1 MASRLESGSP
11 VRGCAFGPAISRP
24 VAPHWASPMSLTQYD
39 DLVLSGLG
47 DSGRVVGKPYLGITS
62 RRQTLPWD
70 YAL

>member
-1 MASRLESGSP
+1 
-11 VRGCAFGPAISRP
+11 
-24 VAPHWASPMSLTQYD
+24 MSLTQYD